1 MDVQAQSLLQQRNA
15 QWQEAKNEFIKA
27 NEAKLR
33 LAISGLFSKLALRAS
48 DESEFLTDESLVFN
62 PRQDIQVNIG
72 DATFTASIGLN
83 QVREVEDEAILVF
96 DLNLFGQNDAED
108 EVYTTELL
116 LHWRD
121 NTLMAGDTL
130 TSRYAGLED

>member
-1 MDVQAQSLLQQRNA
+1 MDVQAQSLPQQRNA

-130 TSRYAGLED
+130 TSWYAGLED

>member
-1 MDVQAQSLLQQRNA
+1 MDVQAQSLPQQRNA
-15 QWQEAKNEFIKA
+15 QWQEAKSEFIKA

-130 TSRYAGLED
+130 TSWYAGLED